1 MNNPLRRRFSFRG
14 CACCE
19 TSGAAFSRR
28 SVLGGATVLGL
39 SAVGSSV
46 PPKPALAQAQS
57 QAQPQGAGA
66 GAKAHR
72 IDIHHHITPPKY
84 LAEFGP
90 KHELQRPTQEWT
102 LAKSLDDMDK
112 AGVATS
118 ITSVTTPGRIFSGS
132 DGRRV
137 ARECNDYAATLVA
150 DHRGRFGM
158 FAALPLTD
166 TEGSLREI
174 EYALDT
180 LHADG
185 IALFTSYGDKW
196 LGDPSFE
203 PVMAELGR
211 RKAVVYTHPDA
222 PNCCRDPLLP
232 DLRESVIEYGTDTT
246 RAIAR
251 LLSTGTALRYR
262 DIRWIFSH
270 GGGTAPFLVERLIRA
285 PAIKK
290 AVEAAGSPGVMAEL
304 QRFYYDVA
312 QIAHPVPLLAL
323 QHFAPISQILWGTD
337 FPFRR
342 GEEYV
347 KALATA
353 GFSEADLRKIDRD
366 NALTL
371 LPRFRAG

>member
-1 MNNPLRRRFSFRG
+1 MSNPIRRKFSFRG
-14 CACCE
+14 CACCN
-19 TSGAAFSRR
+19 GAGSALSRR
-28 SVLGGATVLGL
+28 SLLGGATALGL

-46 PPKPALAQAQS
+46 PPKRAMAQAPS
-57 QAQPQGAGA
+57 QGVAAGE
-66 GAKAHR
+66 KAHR

-90 KHELQRPTQEWT
+90 KHELQRPSLEWT
-102 LAKSLDDMDK
+102 LAKSFDDMDK
-112 AGVATS
+112 AGVATA
-118 ITSVTTPGRIFSGS
+118 ITSVTTPGRIFAGS
-132 DGRRV
+132 EGRRV
-137 ARECNDYAATLVA
+137 ARECNEYAAKLVA

-174 EYALDT
+174 EYSLDT

-185 IALFTSYGDKW
+185 ISLFTSYGDKW

-211 RKAVVYTHPDA
+211 RKVVVYTHPDA

-232 DLRESVIEYGTDTT
+232 DFRESVIEYGTDTT

-251 LLSTGTALRYR
+251 LLSTGTAMRYR

-270 GGGTAPFLVERLIRA
+270 GGGTAPYLVERLIRA

-290 AVEAAGSPGVMAEL
+290 AVEAAGSAGV
-304 QRFYYDVA
+304 DGG
-312 QIAHPVPLLAL
+312 IAAVLL
-323 QHFAPISQILWGTD
+323 
-337 FPFRR
+337 
-342 GEEYV
+342 
-347 KALATA
+347 
-353 GFSEADLRKIDRD
+353 
-366 NALTL
+366 
-371 LPRFRAG
+371 